1 MTDLAC
7 RSPVHAKSN
16 IEHPTTAPLVPAMF
30 QHWVV
35 VASVTVSTTACVT
48 GCCRAGLCRSAG
60 GGSGAVAMLEIIELP
75 AR

>member
-1 MTDLAC
+1 VTDLAG
-7 RSPVHAKSN
+7 RSPVNAECN
-16 IEHPTTAPLVPAMF
+16 IEHPTTAPLVAAMF

-35 VASVTVSTTACVT
+35 VASVTVNTTACVT

-60 GGSGAVAMLEIIELP
+60 GGNGAVAMLEIIELP